1 MTNKVYI
8 LDDADYILK
17 SEKENDNIIYTLT
30 STQSDKWVNDF
41 QNKEVI
47 RIVDHGNGLNLSSN
61 FIKELD
67 LSYSDAVDLFFILGQ
82 IKGLGTDNI
91 IVK

>member
-8 LDDADYILK
+8 LDDADYLLK
-17 SEKENDNIIYTLT
+17 SEKENDNVIYTLT
-30 STQSDKWVNDF
+30 STNNNKWVNDF
-41 QNKEVI
+41 QNKEII
-47 RIVDHGNGLNLSSN
+47 RIVDHGNGLNLSSQ

-67 LSYSDAVDLFFILGQ
+67 LSYSDAVELFLILGQ